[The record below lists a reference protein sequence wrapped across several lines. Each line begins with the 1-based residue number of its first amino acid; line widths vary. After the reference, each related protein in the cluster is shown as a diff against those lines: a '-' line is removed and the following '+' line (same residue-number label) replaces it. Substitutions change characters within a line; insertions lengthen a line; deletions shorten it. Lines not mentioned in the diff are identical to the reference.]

1 MRWSSC
7 GMTSIPVVCA
17 ILRRD
22 DLFLLAQ
29 RPEGKH
35 LALKWEFPGGK
46 VEPGEDP
53 QAAIIREIKEEL
65 GCDIEVEA
73 ALPRSSHTYER
84 GTVEMIPFVC
94 RLTNGSAQ
102 PHPHEHAAIHWVTL
116 EALETYDLA
125 PADWPVVEAL
135 KRRCEI

>member
-1 MRWSSC
+1 
-7 GMTSIPVVCA
+7 MTSIPVVCA
-17 ILRRD
+17 ILRRG
-22 DLFLLAQ
+22 DLILLAQ

-53 QAAIIREIKEEL
+53 RAAMVRELREEL
-65 GCDIEVEA
+65 GCEIEIEA
-73 ALPRSSHTYER
+73 VLPRSSHTYER

-94 RLTNGSAQ
+94 RLTSASTE
-102 PHPHEHAAIHWVTL
+102 PHPHEHSALTWVRMAEL
-116 EALETYDLA
+116 ATYDLA

-135 KRRCEI
+135 KAFLQA